1 MNSTSLIESGQGGYA
16 IKGPLTS
23 STVPELL
30 PRSEVWLNSGSKQ
43 VMIDLKEVT
52 RADSAGLA
60 FLLYWLRLARLAEIQ
75 LNYSQ
80 IPDQFSRLIQISDL
94 DHVLTTQGD

>member
-1 MNSTSLIESGQGGYA
+1 MNSTSLVESGQGGYA

-30 PRSEVWLNSGSKQ
+30 PRSEIWLDSGSKQ
-43 VMIDLKEVT
+43 VTIDLKEVT

-60 FLLYWLRLARLAEIQ
+60 FLIYWLHLARIAEIQ

-80 IPDQFSRLIQISDL
+80 IPDQCIRLIQISGL
-94 DHVLTTQGD
+94 DHVLMIQGD